1 MKGKEI
7 AILFFIISVLVFYI
21 FSEKKEKVHYT
32 LPEIGTFKKD
42 DISKLILKKKDR
54 EILLIKKNDRWYVGE
69 KRYPADKTKVNRM
82 LETLS
87 ELTLTALVSESGNY
101 TLYELDDEHRI
112 DVSAYRGEKLLRKIS
127 IGKPAPS
134 YRHTFVLI
142 GDDKR
147 VYHAKGNFRYEFDK
161 DVAQLR
167 DMIVLSFNEEITE
180 VTFKKG
186 KKELKIVRT
195 EAPVSEEKEQEEK
208 REKEKWQTED
218 GKIANSE
225 IIREIIDT
233 LSNLRCDKFIDD
245 KKKEDFSS
253 PVYEVILKGVN
264 VYTISIFDKEKEEN
278 RYPAITSYSDYPF
291 YLSEW
296 KVKKIMKDFDEI
308 LKSSS

>member
-21 FSEKKEKVHYT
+21 FSEKKEKLHYT
-32 LPEIGTFKKD
+32 LPEIGTLKKD

-54 EILLIKKNDRWYVGE
+54 EVLLIKKNDRWYVGE
-69 KRYPADKTKVNRM
+69 NRYPADKTKVNRM

-87 ELTLTALVSESGNY
+87 DLTLTALASESGNY
-101 TLYELDDEHRI
+101 TIYELDDEHRI
-112 DVSAYRGEKLLRKIS
+112 EVSAYRGERLLRKVS

-161 DVAQLR
+161 DVTQLR

-180 VTFKKG
+180 VKFKKG
-186 KKELKIVRT
+186 KKELKVVRT
-195 EAPVSEEKEQEEK
+195 EAPVSEEKGQE
-208 REKEKWQTED
+208 EKEKWQTED
-218 GKIANSE
+218 GKIANTE
-225 IIREIIDT
+225 IIKEVIDT

-245 KKKEDFSS
+245 KKKEDFKS
-253 PVYEVILKGVN
+253 PVYEVTLKGVN
-264 VYTISIFDKEKEEN
+264 TYTISIFNKEKGEN
-278 RYPAITSYSDYPF
+278 RYPAVSSYSEYPF
-291 YLSEW
+291 YISEW
-296 KVKKIMKDFDEI
+296 KAKKIMKDFSKI
-308 LKSSS
+308 LKPSSS